1 MPFIVPKVMYNMR
14 ALVSR
19 QTERDLRNRLTWL
32 WIWGLVG
39 LKSLTLW
46 DPMDYTVHRIL
57 QANIGMG
64 SLSLLYGI
72 FPNQVLNPGI
82 PYYRQIFYQLSHNRS
97 QRILE
102 WVAYLFSSG
111 SSQPRNQTRVSCIAG
126 RFFTNW
132 AIRKGSRLQIQVN
145 TLMFTME
152 LLTIVKRW
160 QQLKY

>member
-1 MPFIVPKVMYNMR
+1 MR
-14 ALVSR
+14 ACRSKIS
-19 QTERDLRNRLTWL
+19 DSLRPH
-32 WIWGLVG
+32 GLYSSWNSPG
-39 LKSLTLW
+39 
-46 DPMDYTVHRIL
+46 
-57 QANIGMG
+57 QNIGMG

-82 PYYRQIFYQLSHNRS
+82 PYCRQIFYQLSHNRS

-102 WVAYLFSSG
+102 RVAYLFSSG

-126 RFFTNW
+126 KFFTNW